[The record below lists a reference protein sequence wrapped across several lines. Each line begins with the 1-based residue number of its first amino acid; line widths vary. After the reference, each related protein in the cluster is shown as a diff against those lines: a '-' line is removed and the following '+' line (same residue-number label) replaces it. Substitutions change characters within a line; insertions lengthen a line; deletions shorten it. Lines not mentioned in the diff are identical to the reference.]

1 MIKLIPPP
9 PSLPSRPLRQKRRVS
24 LAAGKSDA
32 ELEPVFFNQIPKALA
47 EELVHMAQ
55 ACAIVD
61 LTMGAG
67 TWATVALEQG
77 LPYFGDGLDGHALPR
92 SHGAPQGAGKNSP
105 TAEGNCCVGE

>member
-1 MIKLIPPP
+1 M
-9 PSLPSRPLRQKRRVS
+9 S
-24 LAAGKSDA
+24 LAAGKSGA

-47 EELVHMAQ
+47 EEMVHMAQ

-77 LPYFGDGLDGHALPR
+77 LPYFGVALTDMRYHEVSWTTSRGRGRRDLPKCNFC
-92 SHGAPQGAGKNSP
+92 S
-105 TAEGNCCVGE
+105 GE